1 MWCPSEFFVTCSTW
15 TSFFLILFKFFMYS
29 KLVVYLNL
37 KKKIIKIII
46 FVILE
51 KEKCYIKERNLR

>member
-15 TSFFLILFKFFMYS
+15 TSFFNIVQVFHVFQISCLLKFE
-29 KLVVYLNL
+29 
-37 KKKIIKIII
+37 KKKITI